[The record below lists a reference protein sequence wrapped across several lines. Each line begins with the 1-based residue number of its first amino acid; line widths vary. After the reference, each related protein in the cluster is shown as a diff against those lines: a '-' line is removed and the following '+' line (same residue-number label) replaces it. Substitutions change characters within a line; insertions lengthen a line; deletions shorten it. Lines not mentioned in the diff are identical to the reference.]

1 MTDCAKVAPRTAEGG
16 ERGELPHYALL
27 AKNALWSGAERGI
40 RRFDCCNCLMSFLLG
55 DLNDNES
62 PKSIWLGAREK
73 EEGGGDERRGG
84 HCRLTPRKRWENAV
98 LTEREGERKRN
109 EK

>member
-73 EEGGGDERRGG
+73 EEGGGEERGA
-84 HCRLTPRKRWENAV
+84 TAV
-98 LTEREGERKRN
+98 
-109 EK
+109 

>member
-1 MTDCAKVAPRTAEGG
+1 MQRSLLPRTAEGG
-16 ERGELPHYALL
+16 ERGASSLRFISE
-27 AKNALWSGAERGI
+27 KRIMERSREGI

-73 EEGGGDERRGG
+73 EEGGGEERRGG

>member
-1 MTDCAKVAPRTAEGG
+1 MQRSLLPRTAEG
-16 ERGELPHYALL
+16 
-27 AKNALWSGAERGI
+27 AERGASSLRFISENALCTEGVSQQPSGGI
-40 RRFDCCNCLMSFLLG
+40 RRLDCCNCLISFLLG

-73 EEGGGDERRGG
+73 EEGGGEERGPLPSDAEEAVG
-84 HCRLTPRKRWENAV
+84 KCRTDRAR
-98 LTEREGERKRN
+98 GERKRN